1 MRLSPSILTV
11 QTLALTAGLCVSG
24 VAAAQDSDD
33 LIDWGDYDGVEGLD
47 DTEVSGSAVS
57 EAETTFKGAQMLT
70 GEVDVDFGEV
80 TVGMGEDDDN
90 FRYAFFSGNTIYAG
104 VEDRHGNT
112 IDMIAEFFW
121 FESSLDRGSDF
132 WVAVVK
138 ARTSPRLEE
147 GWLLDLTDEPILSV
161 QAETLNEDR
170 NAGFRWDWSVPFESY
185 GWDAYGNITMESV
198 YGIGSAAEGSA
209 LVAYENKETAEG
221 VTEEVKASIQSK
233 GYFNSEYR
241 VQTKYQVTLWR
252 WEMFVHGTPQDL
264 SWDLYLDS
272 PDRQDQNAYHEY
284 FLVMQADEDKGFTL
298 DRLQLSGTV
307 TDTLWYW
314 WDSHSTMSIAL
325 NNIQLERPES
335 AWDNWEGSSD
345 NEAPDTEEEE
355 EEVEEIETP
364 DTEDDLSSEGDG
376 EDADGG
382 DSTTINITTPETQS
396 GCSTSSRSTGPLG
409 MIFALGLAL
418 FGRRRA

>member
-1 MRLSPSILTV
+1 MLRNNTFTLR
-11 QTLALTAGLCVSG
+11 TLALSASLCVPS
-24 VAAAQDSDD
+24 VALAQSEDD
-33 LIDWGDYDGVEGLD
+33 LIDWGDYEGIEDLD
-47 DTEVSGSAVS
+47 DSAVSGSSIS

-70 GEVDVDFGEV
+70 GEIDVDFEEV
-80 TVGMGEDDDN
+80 TVGMADDDDN

-104 VEDRHGNT
+104 VEDRYGNT

-138 ARTSPRLEE
+138 ARTSPN
-147 GWLLDLTDEPILSV
+147 LTDGWMLELSDSPILSV

-185 GWDAYGNITMESV
+185 GWDAYGNITLETI

-209 LVAYENKETAEG
+209 LVAYEQKESEAG
-221 VTEEVKASIQSK
+221 VSEEVEASIQSK

-284 FLVMQADEDKGFTL
+284 FLVMQADEDKGFSL

-307 TDTLWYW
+307 TDPRWYW
-314 WDSHSTMSIAL
+314 WDSHSEMSIAL
-325 NNIQLERPES
+325 NNIQLERPET
-335 AWDNWEGSSD
+335 AWDNWDGDSD
-345 NEAPDTEEEE
+345 NEAPDMDEDTEED
-355 EEVEEIETP
+355 VEEIEVP
-364 DTEDDLSSEGDG
+364 EDDNNATD
-376 EDADGG
+376 EDATADADAG
-382 DSTTINITTPETQS
+382 STTNINVTTPES
-396 GCSTSSRSTGPLG
+396 KGGCSTSGAQTGPLG
-409 MIFALGLAL
+409 MVLALGLAL
-418 FGRRRA
+418 FGRRRD

>member
-33 LIDWGDYDGVEGLD
+33 LIDWGDYEGVEGLD

-57 EAETTFKGAQMLT
+57 DAETTFKGAQMLT
-70 GEVDVDFGEV
+70 GEIDVDFGEV

-209 LVAYENKETAEG
+209 LVAYENK
-221 VTEEVKASIQSK
+221 
-233 GYFNSEYR
+233 
-241 VQTKYQVTLWR
+241 
-252 WEMFVHGTPQDL
+252 
-264 SWDLYLDS
+264 
-272 PDRQDQNAYHEY
+272 
-284 FLVMQADEDKGFTL
+284 
-298 DRLQLSGTV
+298 
-307 TDTLWYW
+307 
-314 WDSHSTMSIAL
+314 
-325 NNIQLERPES
+325 
-335 AWDNWEGSSD
+335 
-345 NEAPDTEEEE
+345 
-355 EEVEEIETP
+355 
-364 DTEDDLSSEGDG
+364 
-376 EDADGG
+376 
-382 DSTTINITTPETQS
+382 
-396 GCSTSSRSTGPLG
+396 
-409 MIFALGLAL
+409 
-418 FGRRRA
+418 

>member
-1 MRLSPSILTV
+1 
-11 QTLALTAGLCVSG
+11 
-24 VAAAQDSDD
+24 
-33 LIDWGDYDGVEGLD
+33 
-47 DTEVSGSAVS
+47 
-57 EAETTFKGAQMLT
+57 
-70 GEVDVDFGEV
+70 
-80 TVGMGEDDDN
+80 MGEDDDN

-198 YGIGSAAEGSA
+198 YGIGAAAEGSA

-272 PDRQDQNAYHEY
+272 PDRQNQNAYHEY

-382 DSTTINITTPETQS
+382 DSTTINITTPEAQS

>member
-1 MRLSPSILTV
+1 MLRKHMNKTLTILT
-11 QTLALTAGLCVSG
+11 LIAGMGFSSTAM
-24 VAAAQDSDD
+24 AQEDD
-33 LIDWGDYDGVEGLD
+33 LIDWGDYEGIEDLD
-47 DTEVSGSAVS
+47 DDAVDGSSIS

-70 GEVDVDFGEV
+70 GDVDVTFGEV
-80 TVGMGEDDDN
+80 TVGMMDDTDN

-104 VEDRHGNT
+104 VEDRDGNT

-121 FESSLDRGSDF
+121 FESSIDRGSDF

-138 ARTSPRLEE
+138 ARTSPNLTD
-147 GWLLDLTDEPILSV
+147 GWLLELQDDPILSV
-161 QAETLNEDR
+161 QAETMNEDR

-185 GWDAYGNITMESV
+185 GWDSYGNITLETV

-209 LVAYENKETAEG
+209 LVAYEQKETESG
-221 VTEEVKASIQSK
+221 VTEEVEANIQAK

-284 FLVMQADEDKGFTL
+284 FLVMQADEDKGFSL

-307 TDTLWYW
+307 TDPRWYW
-314 WDSHSTMSIAL
+314 WDAHSQMSIAL
-325 NNIQLERPES
+325 NNIQLERPET
-335 AWDNWEGSSD
+335 AWDNWDGDDD
-345 NEAPDTEEEE
+345 NEAPDLDEDEED
-355 EEVEEIETP
+355 EEIEEL
-364 DTEDDLSSEGDG
+364 DEEQ
-376 EDADGG
+376 
-382 DSTTINITTPETQS
+382 DSTDNQDDQDIESGTSTTVNVTNPS
-396 GCSTSSRSTGPLG
+396 SANGCSTSGTRTGPLG
-409 MIFALGLAL
+409 LVLALGLAL
-418 FGRRRA
+418 IGRRRT